1 MTRPLVALQPMA
13 NLAVA
18 DSLSSY
24 DCAKVLKAMADS
36 TRLRIL
42 RHLIG
47 GEKNVSQL
55 VDEIKVDQPSISH
68 HLSLLRHAKLVLE
81 TREGK
86 NVYYK
91 IHPAVAHHLSPEL
104 ETIDLG
110 CCSVELRKE

>member
-1 MTRPLVALQPMA
+1 MERM
-13 NLAVA
+13 AVA

-24 DCAKVLKAMADS
+24 DCAKVLKAMGDP

-55 VDEIKVDQPSISH
+55 VDELHVDQPAVSH
-68 HLSLLRHAKLVLE
+68 HLALLRHAKLVLE
-81 TREGK
+81 SREGK
-86 NVYYK
+86 NVYHK
-91 IHPAVAHHLSPEL
+91 IHPSVAHHLSNEM
-104 ETIDLG
+104 EKIDLG